1 MAGKPFSIKAGIP
14 QRLAAFKLDDVK
26 WANGVVKPA
35 VWIGFVGKSS
45 NDIADLVSAK
55 RRSGALGPAFHS
67 VLAEFSEIELSI
79 RPKKESIEAREDL
92 GRRLAER
99 GYSVNTE
106 LDTLHVIYVIELS
119 SNPFS
124 EDDRP
129 AVYVGQ
135 TSHTADERLLEHLA
149 GKDSARTSKLMTKRR
164 EDLEPG
170 KSYSSHSVYNAEVLE
185 SAWGRELETRG
196 FRVFG
201 PTGFSKSKKRRAASS

>member
-1 MAGKPFSIKAGIP
+1 MAGKPFSIKAGLP
-14 QRLAAFKLDDVK
+14 QRLVAFKLDDVK
-26 WANGVVKPA
+26 WANCVVKPA
-35 VWIGFVGKSS
+35 VWMGFVSKAS
-45 NDIADLVSAK
+45 NDIADLISLK
-55 RRSGALGPAFHS
+55 RRSGDTGQAFRS
-67 VLAEFSEIELSI
+67 VMADFSEIDLSV
-79 RPKKESIEAREDL
+79 RSKKESIEAREDL

-106 LDTLHVIYVIELS
+106 LDTLHLIYVIELS

-124 EDDRP
+124 EDDRL

-149 GKDSARTSKLMTKRR
+149 GKNSARTSKLMTTRR

-170 KSYSSHSVYNAEVLE
+170 QSYSSHSVYNAEVLE
-185 SAWGRELETRG
+185 SAWGRELEARG

-201 PTGFSKSKKRRAASS
+201 PNGFSKSKKRRAASS